1 MIHLD
6 GQEYTLEPSLIEFV
20 QNDVKISGENITP
33 GVIEPSFGIG
43 RIIYAILEHA
53 FAIRGEDE
61 QRAVCI
67 PTEGGGLFLH
77 NIHLLCSSWRF
88 LPSLHLSSALFCRS

>member
-1 MIHLD
+1 M
-6 GQEYTLEPSLIEFV
+6 QS
-20 QNDVKISGENITP
+20 DVKISGENITP

-61 QRAVCI
+61 QRAV
-67 PTEGGGLFLH
+67 
-77 NIHLLCSSWRF
+77 
-88 LPSLHLSSALFCRS
+88 RSIMI

>member
-1 MIHLD
+1 MIHVD
-6 GQEYTLEPSLIEFV
+6 GKEHTLEAGMMEFT

-53 FAIRGEDE
+53 FNIRGGDE
-61 QRAVCI
+61 QRAVRACL
-67 PTEGGGLFLH
+67 PCLLTWLF
-77 NIHLLCSSWRF
+77 
-88 LPSLHLSSALFCRS
+88 FC